1 MGSVRFFVL
10 PAASPVAAKYFGR
23 VGGKEMD
30 GGGDG
35 GQIRLCTNLKRIQI
49 FAKKVKKVKKENN
62 EKGELKILKIKINR

>member
-1 MGSVRFFVL
+1 
-10 PAASPVAAKYFGR
+10 
-23 VGGKEMD
+23 MD

>member
-1 MGSVRFFVL
+1 
-10 PAASPVAAKYFGR
+10 
-23 VGGKEMD
+23 MD

-49 FAKKVKKVKKENN
+49 FAKKVKKENN